1 MSREMF
7 SGNLRNR
14 LHSDEWLIWQDQYEA
29 KENLKYESLFALS
42 NGYLGIRG
50 SHEEGTKITLPY
62 LYINGVFD
70 KSETF
75 MRELSTLPNWLG
87 IRLYVEK
94 ELIGIEDCEILEFS
108 RVLDMK
114 GAFLGKRVRLK
125 DSKGR
130 ETLIEGIRFVSRN
143 NVHRMGIRLYVTPLN
158 YSGIIEVESIID
170 GTIINFYDA
179 PRFKVKH
186 TYMTA
191 NEKLAA
197 DGCYVEVATR
207 ENHLHVGC
215 GCRIEAYA
223 DGKQILGNRMISR
236 FGEQSV
242 EFGDIHVEEGK
253 EVEIVKYVSMY
264 TEREC
269 PAYALHT
276 TIEKEI
282 EGFVETGFDQELK
295 AHEDVY
301 KKMWENA
308 DIQITG
314 DDELNRAVRF
324 NIFHLMSTGNEHDD
338 HVNVGAKLLT
348 GDPIVP
354 DTHIRKMTNGK
365 FTARALDDRLGVYII
380 MEAIKRAK
388 ELGCKVG
395 VYGASTTG
403 EETTKTGA
411 FWTSTRI
418 NPTLAI
424 VVDVTYTSDCSG
436 MNPAEMGT
444 VLLGGGP
451 VLCNSPIVVK
461 TLNAKMEE
469 CAKKV
474 GIPVQREA
482 ASRLSYTD
490 GDKIHF
496 SNQGVPMVLVS
507 IPLRYMHMP
516 AEVADEKDVE
526 GCVELIAQFLA
537 NYNA

>member
-1 MSREMF
+1 MNEKFLNNLLNSISVSGYEEQVQDIVTEEMKEYTDEICRDEMQNLTCILNPENDVRIMLSAHADEIGLMISNIRED
-7 SGNLRNR
+7 GR
-14 LHSDEWLIWQDQYEA
+14 LQVIDRGGIVPATYPGRQVRIKTKNGEVYGVVEA
-29 KENLKYESLFALS
+29 YRDLFKEENL
-42 NGYLGIRG
+42 
-50 SHEEGTKITLPY
+50 GTKH
-62 LYINGVFD
+62 F
-70 KSETF
+70 
-75 MRELSTLPNWLG
+75 
-87 IRLYVEK
+87 
-94 ELIGIEDCEILEFS
+94 LI
-108 RVLDMK
+108 
-114 GAFLGKRVRLK
+114 
-125 DSKGR
+125 
-130 ETLIEGIRFVSRN
+130 
-143 NVHRMGIRLYVTPLN
+143 
-158 YSGIIEVESIID
+158 
-170 GTIINFYDA
+170 
-179 PRFKVKH
+179 
-186 TYMTA
+186 
-191 NEKLAA
+191 
-197 DGCYVEVATR
+197 
-207 ENHLHVGC
+207 
-215 GCRIEAYA
+215 
-223 DGKQILGNRMISR
+223 
-236 FGEQSV
+236 
-242 EFGDIHVEEGK
+242 DI
-253 EVEIVKYVSMY
+253 
-264 TEREC
+264 
-269 PAYALHT
+269 
-276 TIEKEI
+276 
-282 EGFVETGFDQELK
+282 
-295 AHEDVY
+295 
-301 KKMWENA
+301 
-308 DIQITG
+308 
-314 DDELNRAVRF
+314 
-324 NIFHLMSTGNEHDD
+324 
-338 HVNVGAKLLT
+338 GAKDREDALKNVSL

-354 DTHIRKMTNGK
+354 DTHIRKMKNGK

-388 ELGCKVG
+388 ELGCKVC

>member
-1 MSREMF
+1 MNEKFLNNLLNSISVSGYEEQVQDIVTEEMKEYTDEIRRDEMQNLTCILNPENDVRIMLSAHADEIGLMISNIRED
-7 SGNLRNR
+7 GR
-14 LHSDEWLIWQDQYEA
+14 LQVIDRGGIVPATYPGRQVRIKTKNGEVYGVVEA
-29 KENLKYESLFALS
+29 YRDLFKEENL
-42 NGYLGIRG
+42 
-50 SHEEGTKITLPY
+50 GTKH
-62 LYINGVFD
+62 F
-70 KSETF
+70 
-75 MRELSTLPNWLG
+75 
-87 IRLYVEK
+87 
-94 ELIGIEDCEILEFS
+94 LI
-108 RVLDMK
+108 
-114 GAFLGKRVRLK
+114 
-125 DSKGR
+125 
-130 ETLIEGIRFVSRN
+130 
-143 NVHRMGIRLYVTPLN
+143 
-158 YSGIIEVESIID
+158 
-170 GTIINFYDA
+170 
-179 PRFKVKH
+179 
-186 TYMTA
+186 
-191 NEKLAA
+191 
-197 DGCYVEVATR
+197 
-207 ENHLHVGC
+207 
-215 GCRIEAYA
+215 
-223 DGKQILGNRMISR
+223 
-236 FGEQSV
+236 
-242 EFGDIHVEEGK
+242 DI
-253 EVEIVKYVSMY
+253 
-264 TEREC
+264 
-269 PAYALHT
+269 
-276 TIEKEI
+276 
-282 EGFVETGFDQELK
+282 
-295 AHEDVY
+295 
-301 KKMWENA
+301 
-308 DIQITG
+308 
-314 DDELNRAVRF
+314 
-324 NIFHLMSTGNEHDD
+324 
-338 HVNVGAKLLT
+338 GAKDREDALKNVSL

-403 EETTKTGA
+403 EETT
-411 FWTSTRI
+411 
-418 NPTLAI
+418 
-424 VVDVTYTSDCSG
+424 SG